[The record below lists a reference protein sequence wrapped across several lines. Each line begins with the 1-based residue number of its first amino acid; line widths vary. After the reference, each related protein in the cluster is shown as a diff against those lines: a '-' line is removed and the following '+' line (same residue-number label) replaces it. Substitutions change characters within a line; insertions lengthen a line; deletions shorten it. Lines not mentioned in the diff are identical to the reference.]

1 MPGDDKGGQILGVGH
16 AACKTQPTRLA
27 RLRVTLMT
35 SSDRLL
41 AGSAPD
47 RLLLWF
53 RRSHPLADP
62 ICNHACDLHAVL
74 LQHQIRGSA
83 WDAEIR
89 HPNEFVLAPSLV

>member
-47 RLLLWF
+47 RRLLWF
-53 RRSHPLADP
+53 RRRHPLAEP

-74 LQHQIRGSA
+74 LQHQLVAISF
-83 WDAEIR
+83 DADIVQ
-89 HPNEFVLAPSLV
+89 PNEILIDSSL